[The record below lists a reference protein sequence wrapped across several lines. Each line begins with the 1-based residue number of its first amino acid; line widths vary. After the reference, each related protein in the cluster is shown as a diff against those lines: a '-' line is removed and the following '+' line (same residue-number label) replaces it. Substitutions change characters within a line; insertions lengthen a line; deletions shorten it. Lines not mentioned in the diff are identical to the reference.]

1 MASESGYRPR
11 LRRQGKRLTVWLV
24 AALLVA
30 ATVALVFLST
40 PYQAQPESIDAV
52 EADDGVTL
60 TETDQGYVIEPAA
73 GSSDVGVVFYPG
85 ARVSPGAYV
94 GSLADLTRQANAT
107 IVVPRLPLN
116 LAVVDYG
123 IGQTPVGSHA
133 ADRAMSR
140 HPAVEE
146 WYVGGHSLGGAMA
159 CRYAHSNRE
168 VTGLLLYA
176 SYCDVDISER
186 SLAVVSVAGEA
197 DTVIDRDAYERGLR
211 NLPETATTAE
221 LPGVNHS
228 QFGTY
233 RGQDEPSGT
242 SYETAHRRLN
252 EVVVPWLQN
261 QTADRSRVTSPSG

>member
-1 MASESGYRPR
+1 MASGSGYRPR

-24 AALLVA
+24 AAVLVG
-30 ATVALVFLST
+30 ATVALVVLST
-40 PYQAQPESIDAV
+40 PYQASPESLDAV
-52 EADDGVTL
+52 EADDDVTL
-60 TETDQGYVIEPAA
+60 RETDQGYVMEPAA
-73 GSSDVGVVFYPG
+73 GTSEVGVVFYPG
-85 ARVSPGAYV
+85 ARVSPDAYV
-94 GSLADLTRQANAT
+94 GSLAALSRRANAT
-107 IVVPRLPLN
+107 VVIPRLPLN

-123 IGQTPVGSHA
+123 VGQTPVGSHA

-140 HPAVEE
+140 YPAVEE

-159 CRYAHSNRE
+159 CRYAHSTQE
-168 VTGLLLYA
+168 VEGLLLYA

-211 NLPETATTAE
+211 NLPETATTTE

-233 RGQDEPSGT
+233 RGQDAPAGPRH
-242 SYETAHRRLN
+242 ETAHRRLN
-252 EVVVPWLQN
+252 DVVVPWLQN
-261 QTADRSRVTSPSG
+261 QTAERSRVTSPTG